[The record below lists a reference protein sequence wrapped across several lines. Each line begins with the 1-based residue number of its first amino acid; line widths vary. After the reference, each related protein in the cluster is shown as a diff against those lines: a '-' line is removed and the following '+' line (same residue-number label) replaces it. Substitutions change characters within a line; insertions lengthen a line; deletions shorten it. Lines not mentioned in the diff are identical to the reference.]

1 VVETP
6 VRDLTQILAVVEADE
21 VVPVAAVET
30 LAVETLVVETLAV
43 ETLAVAAEDAG
54 RAAKRT
60 MHRSAKMAR
69 SSW

>member
-21 VVPVAAVET
+21 VVPVA
-30 LAVETLVVETLAV
+30 AVETLVVETLAV